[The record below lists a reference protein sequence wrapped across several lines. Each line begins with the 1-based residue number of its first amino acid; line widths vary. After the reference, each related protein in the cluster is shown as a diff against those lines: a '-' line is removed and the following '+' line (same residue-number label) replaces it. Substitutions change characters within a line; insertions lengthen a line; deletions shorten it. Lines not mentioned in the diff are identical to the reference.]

1 MRQYLAASQ
10 EEEIL
15 GLSGV
20 PDGREVDDNRP
31 ECPSGSSR
39 LAFGA
44 PPTDEVSC
52 LRKSIRCELRNSSP
66 P

>member
-39 LAFGA
+39 LAFGGR
-44 PPTDEVSC
+44 P
-52 LRKSIRCELRNSSP
+52 LMRYRF
-66 P
+66 